1 MSKTAI
7 IYWSGTGNTQAMAE
21 AVAEGA
27 KEVNSDAAL
36 FTVSEIS
43 AGDAASFDTLILGCP
58 AMGDDRVRPLREKY
72 CTFRIVRLGRRRM
85 DEKLGGACH
94 VGRGKPC
101 RRRRPHHQ
109 RRAG

>member
-7 IYWSGTGNTQAMAE
+7 IYWSGTGNTKAMAE

-43 AGDAASFDTLILGCP
+43 AGDAASFDTLIL
-58 AMGDDRVRPLREKY
+58 RV
-72 CTFRIVRLGRRRM
+72 
-85 DEKLGGACH
+85 
-94 VGRGKPC
+94 PC
-101 RRRRPHHQ
+101 D
-109 RRAG
+109 G